1 VPGRQSYDVAAAVV
15 GRQPIRKEDQLM
27 RRTVLPVLVIVAA
40 LFGPSALNR
49 LPASVAQETTPAG
62 TECPTT
68 SADENKAL
76 VSQLYEAI
84 GANDEAALATL
95 MAADVEYYTPSKGE
109 RTGSPEGFFTGQR
122 ANFPEATVTVDQLM
136 AEGDMVAAYTSWTGT
151 FQGDKAVFFGEE
163 LDIPEAGLTSNWV
176 TAVFFRIECGKVSEV
191 WPVSDRLRQLR
202 DLGVIT
208 EEGLRGG
215 NAMATPAP

>member
-1 VPGRQSYDVAAAVV
+1 
-15 GRQPIRKEDQLM
+15 M
-27 RRTVLPVLVIVAA
+27 RRTVLPVLVIAA
-40 LFGPSALNR
+40 TLFSPSALDR
-49 LPASVAQETTPAG
+49 LPAMAAQEATPAG
-62 TECPTT
+62 AECPTT

-84 GANDEAALATL
+84 GANDEAAMAAL
-95 MAADVEYYTPSKGE
+95 MAVEVEYYTPSKGE

-136 AEGDMVAAYTSWTGT
+136 AEGDMVAAYTTWTGT

-176 TAVFFRIECGKVSEV
+176 SAVFFRIECGKISEV

-202 DLGVIT
+202 DLGVIR
-208 EEGLRGG
+208 EEELRSAD
-215 NAMATPAP
+215 AMATPEP

>member
-1 VPGRQSYDVAAAVV
+1 VAVF
-15 GRQPIRKEDQLM
+15 GRQPIRKEEQLM
-27 RRTVLPVLVIVAA
+27 RRTLLPVLILVATFLGAFIVV
-40 LFGPSALNR
+40 R
-49 LPASVAQETTPAG
+49 LPATAAQEATPAG
-62 TECPTT
+62 AECPTT
-68 SADENKAL
+68 TADENKAL

-122 ANFPEATVTVDQLM
+122 ANFPEATVTVDQLL

-151 FQGDKAVFFGEE
+151 FQADKAVFFGNEF
-163 LDIPEAGLTSNWV
+163 DIPAGLTSNWV
-176 TAVFFRIECGKVSEV
+176 SAVFFRIECGKISEV

-202 DLGVIT
+202 DLGLIR
-208 EEGLRGG
+208 EEELHSAD
-215 NAMATPAP
+215 AMATPEP